1 MENEKTMEE
10 RKYCWQCGTA
20 NPIYARFCSSCGAS
34 FEKDE
39 LPPEDTDGFVSD
51 VSSEEEVAQD
61 LKPLPEEHEVTD
73 KNEESSRRRRN
84 LAVDSD
90 QQLARDAENRVA
102 RMRQL
107 RDDRMT
113 VQQDSEN
120 DENEPSQDAH
130 REIAAWKIICI
141 VMASVVVVLGIVILL
156 LWMLSQPGKS
166 EDSSVD
172 SSDSS
177 QSQDQSPSQGSSSQ
191 PDESNYPM
199 VNSIV
204 QECMRYSTGS
214 FILSPSSD
222 GATVN
227 MTFYVDDM
235 NNNMGMIGCLAQQ
248 FGGENSMEGAMR
260 MSMDFIKLATPNLLT
275 SVDQVAN
282 VSWSEYGTVKIRCG
296 VTINDNSVIACQA
309 TDLTT
314 DTSNYPNGSI
324 SQGDSSSGASTSQGQ
339 TDRRSPE
346 IAGLYCR
353 NNGACISIAK
363 SGNILLTET
372 DSTMI
377 DDSARSGDYPFSS
390 YLQDITLADMGKE
403 ESQSGVMEFTMQA
416 NGDISCAPGTISM
429 SSCDAPDGSYMYLD
443 IAFYYVPKGM
453 DIDQVQSE
461 ASASIDGA
469 EPDTSK
475 PYLVFQKEAGT
486 NAPFDASDDAVFYF
500 VQ

>member
-130 REIAAWKIICI
+130 HEIAAWKIICI

-172 SSDSS
+172 SSASS

-204 QECMRYSTGS
+204 QECRRYSTDS
-214 FILSPSSD
+214 FILNRSSD
-222 GATVN
+222 GTMAN
-227 MTFYVDDM
+227 LLFEMEKASD
-235 NNNMGMIGCLAQQ
+235 NLGILRCLAQQ
-248 FGGENSMEGAMR
+248 FGRENSVEDAAYFSVDLVRLG
-260 MSMDFIKLATPNLLT
+260 MSNLLT
-275 SVDQVAN
+275 NIDQIVNVDWSVY
-282 VSWSEYGTVKIRCG
+282 SMLKIRCG
-296 VTINDNSVIACQA
+296 AVLDTNGEIICQV
-309 TDLTT
+309 TDL
-314 DTSNYPNGSI
+314 
-324 SQGDSSSGASTSQGQ
+324 DSSDGSTSLGESFPGASTSQGQ

-390 YLQDITLADMGKE
+390 YLQDITLADMGQE
-403 ESQSGVMEFTMQA
+403 ESQSGVMKFTMQA
-416 NGDISCAPGTISM
+416 NGDISCAPGTITSM

-443 IAFYYVPKGM
+443 IVFYYVSKGM

-461 ASASIDGA
+461 ASASIDGD

-486 NAPFDASDDAVFYF
+486 NAPFDASDDAVFYL